1 VGSATTPSTTAA
13 RSGSRPATGRGDR
26 PLGRSPVSGWNVNS
40 EAIEPVPPAAQPA
53 VAEALRGLLT
63 VVTMFETVG
72 QLEDGVIDV
81 YRHEQVWLM
90 YRVWVEP
97 HTIEVLSSQLA

>member
-1 VGSATTPSTTAA
+1 M
-13 RSGSRPATGRGDR
+13 
-26 PLGRSPVSGWNVNS
+26 SGWNVNS

-90 YRVWVEP
+90 YRIWVEP
-97 HTIEVLSSQLA
+97 HTIEVLGSQLA